1 MTPSLTASGR
11 PSEIASGSKWIAS
24 MERRRRSRMSRWS
37 PERRHLA
44 RSPECAYSFLMDSLP
59 ALDTGDSTPPP
70 AREDT
75 QRLAIAKDRA
85 KRLAEAHAWVLEHH
99 AETFEKLAK

>member
-1 MTPSLTASGR
+1 
-11 PSEIASGSKWIAS
+11 
-24 MERRRRSRMSRWS
+24 
-37 PERRHLA
+37 
-44 RSPECAYSFLMDSLP
+44 MDSLP
-59 ALDTGDSTPPP
+59 ALDTDDSTPPP